1 MKRVT
6 EEIVQKKLD
15 EMLDATEEFVVSL
28 SISPANDIVI
38 ELDSLSGITIE
49 RCGAISKGIEAA
61 LDRDNEDFSIE
72 VGSASLSAPF
82 RNERQFAKHQG
93 DPIVVLFS
101 DGTKRNGILLS
112 SDQEGFVL
120 QYEEMIPSPDGR
132 HSKRRYEQR
141 ECRILYSETKSVKY
155 NFD

>member
-1 MKRVT
+1 
-6 EEIVQKKLD
+6 
-15 EMLDATEEFVVSL
+15 MLEPAEEFVVSL
-28 SISPANDIVI
+28 SISPANDIVVV
-38 ELDSLSGITIE
+38 LDSLSGITIE

-61 LDRDNEDFSIE
+61 LDRDKEDFSIE
-72 VGSASLSAPF
+72 VGSASLSDPF

-93 DPIVVLFS
+93 DPIVVFS

-112 SDQEGFVL
+112 SDQESFVL
-120 QYEEMIPSPDGR
+120 QYEEMIPPPDGR

>member
-72 VGSASLSAPF
+72 VGSASLSDPF
-82 RNERQFAKHQG
+82 RNERHFGKQQG
-93 DPIVVLFS
+93 EPIVVLFS

>member
-72 VGSASLSAPF
+72 VGSASLSDPF

-101 DGTKRNGILLS
+101 DGTKRILLS

>member
-1 MKRVT
+1 
-6 EEIVQKKLD
+6 
-15 EMLDATEEFVVSL
+15 MLDPAEEFVVSL
-28 SISPANDIVI
+28 SISSANDIVVV
-38 ELDSLSGITIE
+38 LDSLSGITID
-49 RCGAISKGIEAA
+49 RCSAISKGIEVA
-61 LDRDNEDFSIE
+61 LDRDKEDFSIE
-72 VGSASLSAPF
+72 VGSASLSDPF
-82 RNERQFAKHQG
+82 RNEHQFAKHQG

-112 SDQEGFVL
+112 SDQEMV
-120 QYEEMIPSPDGR
+120 PSPDGR

>member
-72 VGSASLSAPF
+72 VGSASLSDPF

-101 DGTKRNGILLS
+101 DGTTRNGIRWS

-120 QYEEMIPSPDGR
+120 HYEEMIPSPDGR